1 MLDIGSFECSSETKS
16 FCARNQSKHAHCN
29 ARFLCLELRIVN
41 QFENYSTTSLS
52 QENTHYDNVFCFCC
66 QVISQLETSCLQEVW
81 VDSTTDDHN
90 VVHLKFD
97 YINPDRQTR
106 DYIME
111 SQEDSRVKIRLTFI
125 SW

>member
-1 MLDIGSFECSSETKS
+1 MHIAMHDFFAYSFELLIS
-16 FCARNQSKHAHCN
+16 
-29 ARFLCLELRIVN
+29 LRIIQQQV
-41 QFENYSTTSLS
+41 YPKKII
-52 QENTHYDNVFCFCC
+52 DNVFCFCY

-81 VDSTTDDHN
+81 VDSTTDGHN
-90 VVHLKFD
+90 VVHIKFD

-111 SQEDSRVKIRLTFI
+111 SQEDSRVKIRLAFI